1 MSFTIVEE
9 KDFVRIKLFGVLT
22 SEDMIALVTAADVI
36 ERDRDP
42 VPNRLADMRDVTEVQ
57 IRFPDVQGFANARR
71 ARRFQNTFKSAIV
84 VGNPVQSGMAR
95 MFRSLNDNPQIVVE
109 VFEDEAAALAWF
121 RT

>member
-9 KDFVRIKLFGVLT
+9 KDFVRITLFGVLT
-22 SEDMIALVTAADVI
+22 SEDMVELAAAADVI

-57 IRFPDVQGFANARR
+57 IRFPDVQGFANVRR
-71 ARRFQNTFKSAIV
+71 ARKFPNTFKSAVV